1 MNNVHESDAGFLIG
15 AIHRTAGRLFA
26 RLLEAHGVPDL
37 GGAENTILYLLWRDS
52 PRPTTELAR
61 TAGYGKSTTTSV
73 LDRLERSGW
82 VTRGRDEEDRRTILV
97 APASKAVALHAAY
110 AAVSEEMNGRWC
122 AGFTTAEIARLESD
136 LKRVLANLGGNE

>member
-1 MNNVHESDAGFLIG
+1 MNNVRESEAGFLIG

-37 GGAENTILYLLWRDS
+37 GGAENTILYLLWRDG

-61 TAGYGKSTTTSV
+61 SAGYGKSTATSV
-73 LDRLERSGW
+73 LDRLERNGW
-82 VTRGRDEEDRRTILV
+82 ITRDRDEEDRRTIMV
-97 APASKAVALHAAY
+97 APSPKAVALHGAY
-110 AAVSEEMNGRWC
+110 AAVSTEMNARWC
-122 AGFTTAEIARLESD
+122 AGFSAGEIARLESD